1 MEMEMEMA
9 SPLVRLCL
17 EQACKSGDAVER
29 WRLQRRSLER
39 LPPHLADALLRH
51 LLRRRLLF
59 PSLLEV
65 FKHSVEKI
73 DLRGESSI
81 NAEWMAYIGGFVNLL
96 SLNLSDC
103 QRINNSTLWPIT
115 GLTSLTELDLSRC
128 SKVTDAGIKH
138 LQSVANLEKLWISQT
153 GVTEAGISLLASL
166 KNLSLLDLGGLPVTD
181 RNLTSLQGLTKLEYF
196 DIWGSNVTNE
206 GAVSILKF
214 SNLSFLNLSWT
225 SVTQAPDIPH
235 LECLHMNKCALLSI
249 SETHCSA
256 LSSLKKLV
264 LSGATFSAE
273 TEAFYFASKS
283 SITYVDV
290 SKTPIQNF
298 SFLETM
304 TKLEHLDLSSTA
316 FGDDSVEFVAC
327 VGDTLRNLNVSDT
340 KITSTGVEIL
350 SPHVP
355 RLETLSLS
363 QTFVDDLSILY
374 ISTMMPCLKDL
385 DLSMTSIKGFIQK
398 QSPQEEEAEPSLA
411 ALKSLTS
418 LETLSLEHPYLS
430 DTALS
435 PLSSL
440 TGLTHLSLK
449 GPSLT
454 DFTLHSLS
462 SLPNIVSLGVRDAV
476 LTNNGLE
483 KFKPPLSLRTLDLKG
498 CWLLTKDAI
507 AGLCKRHPHV
517 KVKHEFV
524 QDSTSLDQNQLLPR
538 SSPPQSFAK
547 ASRRKNNPRPETS
560 AAISRSS
567 IDQRVKYNREEL
579 VALQDSPLSRL
590 LPREGEFVSVPEIL
604 ADFDSVIHLT

>member
-1 MEMEMEMA
+1 MT

-17 EQACKSGDAVER
+17 EEACKSGVAVER

-39 LPPHLADALLRH
+39 LPAHLADALLRH

-65 FKHSVEKI
+65 FKHSVENI

-96 SLNLSDC
+96 SLNISDC

-181 RNLTSLQGLTKLEYF
+181 HNLSSLQALTKLEYL
-196 DIWGSNVTNE
+196 DIWGSNVTNQ
-206 GAVSILKF
+206 GAASILKF

-225 SVTQAPDIPH
+225 SVTHAPNLPH
-235 LECLHMNKCALLSI
+235 LECLHMNKCAVISI
-249 SETHCSA
+249 SNHSSTLA
-256 LSSLKKLV
+256 SLKKLV

-273 TEAFYFASKS
+273 TKAFSFTSKS
-283 SITYVDV
+283 SITYLDV
-290 SKTPIQNF
+290 SKTSLQNF
-298 SFLETM
+298 SFLDTM

-327 VGDTLRNLNVSDT
+327 VGDTLRNLNLSDT
-340 KITSTGVEIL
+340 KITSTGFEIL
-350 SPHVP
+350 SGHVP

-363 QTFVDDLSILY
+363 QTFVDDMSISY
-374 ISTMMPCLKDL
+374 ISNMMPCIKAL
-385 DLSMTSIKGFIQK
+385 DLSRTSIRGFIQQ
-398 QSPQEEEAEPSLA
+398 QSPQEEEAKPSLA
-411 ALKSLTS
+411 ALQSLTS
-418 LETLSLEHPYLS
+418 LKTLSLEHPYLS
-430 DTALS
+430 DIALS

-440 TGLTHLSLK
+440 TGLTHLSLRST
-449 GPSLT
+449 SLT
-454 DFTLHSLS
+454 DSTLHHLS
-462 SLPNIVSLGVRDAV
+462 SLPNLVSLGVQDAV
-476 LTNNGLE
+476 LTNNGLQ
-483 KFKPPLSLRTLDLKG
+483 KFRPPLSLRTLNLKG
-498 CWLLTKDAI
+498 CWLLTKDAVV
-507 AGLCKRHPHV
+507 GLCKRHPHI
-517 KVKHEFV
+517 KVMHEFAHE
-524 QDSTSLDQNQLLPR
+524 SSSLDQNQLLPR
-538 SSPPQSFAK
+538 SSPPQSLAK
-547 ASRRKNNPRPETS
+547 VARRKSNQRPGTS
-560 AAISRSS
+560 VAVARSF

-579 VALQDSPLSRL
+579 FALQDLPLSRL
-590 LPREGEFVSVPEIL
+590 IPQEGEFVNVPEIL
-604 ADFDSVIHLT
+604 GDLVSHLVIQ